1 MTRIGRAAVMM
12 AFALWPAG
20 LAAEEWPQF
29 RGLAGGLA
37 VDHRDLPDTWGPT
50 TNVAWVAPVPGLGW
64 SSPVVWGDHV
74 FVTSVVSTTQQEA
87 PKPGYYLGDWP
98 ASTAPH
104 KWTVYDFD
112 FRTGKVRWER
122 QVSAAPP
129 PLPKHLKN
137 SYASETPV
145 TDGERVYAYFAGVGL
160 FAFDFNGAPVWSQPL
175 PPKKTRNNW
184 GTGGSPAVHNG
195 RLYLVSDND
204 EQSFIAAFDGRT
216 GKEVWRVN
224 RQEGTNWSTPF
235 VWENP
240 LRTEIVTTGSDLV
253 RSYDTDGT
261 LLWQLKG
268 MSSITVPTPFASHGM
283 LFLSS
288 GYLPEP
294 LRPTYAI
301 KPGASGDISLAS
313 GETSNQFIV
322 WSSPTIAPYNPSPVV
337 AGDTLYTLL
346 DRGFFTAHDARTG
359 KELYGRQ
366 RITADASGFTSSPW
380 SYNGK
385 VFAMSEDGDTFVIQ
399 TGPEFKVVG
408 RNSLNEMT
416 LATPAI
422 ARGSLFVRTAS
433 KLYRFTNAR

>member
-1 MTRIGRAAVMM
+1 
-12 AFALWPAG
+12 
-20 LAAEEWPQF
+20 
-29 RGLAGGLA
+29 
-37 VDHRDLPDTWGPT
+37 VDHRDLPDTWSPT
-50 TNVAWVAPVPGLGW
+50 TNVAWVTPVAGLGW

-74 FVTSVVSTTQQEA
+74 FLTSVVSTTPQEA

-104 KWTVYDFD
+104 KWMVYDFD
-112 FRTGKVRWER
+112 FRTGKLRWER
-122 QVSAAPP
+122 QVSAVPP
-129 PLPKHLKN
+129 ALPKHLKN

-145 TDGERVYAYFAGVGL
+145 TDGERIYAYFAGVGL
-160 FAFDFNGAPVWSQPL
+160 FAYDFDGKPVWSQPL
-175 PPKKTRNNW
+175 APMKTRNNW
-184 GTGGSPAVHNG
+184 GTGGSPAVHKG

-204 EQSFIAAFDGRT
+204 VQSFLVAFDART
-216 GKEVWRVN
+216 GKEIWRVN

-235 VWENP
+235 VWENAQ
-240 LRTEIVTTGSDLV
+240 RTEIVTTGSDLV
-253 RSYDTDGT
+253 RSYDLDGK

-268 MSSITVPTPFASHGM
+268 MSSITVPTPFVSHGM

-288 GYLPEP
+288 GYIPEP

-301 KPGASGDISLAS
+301 KPGASGDISLAQ
-313 GETSNQFIV
+313 GETSNAFIA

-366 RITADASGFTSSPW
+366 RITAEASGFTSSPW
-380 SYNGK
+380 AYNGK
-385 VFAMSEDGDTFVIQ
+385 VFVLSEDGDTFVIQ
-399 TGPEFKVVG
+399 GGPEFKIVG
-408 RNSLNEMT
+408 KNSLSEMT

-422 ARGSLFVRTAS
+422 ARGSLFIRTAS

>member
-1 MTRIGRAAVMM
+1 MKIRRAALVLTVS
-12 AFALWPAG
+12 LWSVA

-29 RGLAGGLA
+29 RGLSGGLA
-37 VDHRDLPDTWGPT
+37 ADHRDLPDTWGPT
-50 TNVAWVAPVPGLGW
+50 TNVAWVAPVAGLGW

-74 FVTSVVSTTQQEA
+74 FLTSVVSTTPQEA

-104 KWTVYDFD
+104 KWMVYDFD
-112 FRTGKVRWER
+112 FRTGKLRWER
-122 QVSAAPP
+122 QVSAVPP
-129 PLPKHLKN
+129 ALPKHLKN

-145 TDGERVYAYFAGVGL
+145 TDGERIYAYFAGVGL
-160 FAFDFNGAPVWSQPL
+160 FAYDFDGKPVWSQPL
-175 PPKKTRNNW
+175 APMKTRNNW
-184 GTGGSPAVHNG
+184 GTGGSPAVHKG
-195 RLYLVSDND
+195 RVYLVSDND
-204 EQSFIAAFDGRT
+204 AQSFLAAFDART
-216 GKEVWRVN
+216 GKEIWRVN

-235 VWENP
+235 VWENAQ
-240 LRTEIVTTGSDLV
+240 RTEIVTTGSDLV
-253 RSYDTDGT
+253 RSYDLDGK

-268 MSSITVPTPFASHGM
+268 MSSITVPTPFVSHGM

-288 GYLPEP
+288 GYIPEP

-301 KPGASGDISLAS
+301 KPGASGDISLAQ
-313 GETSNQFIV
+313 GETSNAFIA

-366 RITADASGFTSSPW
+366 RITAEASGFTSSPW
-380 SYNGK
+380 AYNGK
-385 VFAMSEDGDTFVIQ
+385 VFVLSEDGDTFVIQ
-399 TGPEFKVVG
+399 GGPEFKIVG
-408 RNSLNEMT
+408 KNSLSEMT

-422 ARGSLFVRTAS
+422 ARGSLFIRTAS

>member
-1 MTRIGRAAVMM
+1 
-12 AFALWPAG
+12 
-20 LAAEEWPQF
+20 
-29 RGLAGGLA
+29 
-37 VDHRDLPDTWGPT
+37 
-50 TNVAWVAPVPGLGW
+50 
-64 SSPVVWGDHV
+64 
-74 FVTSVVSTTQQEA
+74 VVSTTPQEA

-104 KWTVYDFD
+104 KWMVYDFD
-112 FRTGKVRWER
+112 FRTGKLRWER
-122 QVSAAPP
+122 QVSAVPP
-129 PLPKHLKN
+129 ALPKHLKN

-145 TDGERVYAYFAGVGL
+145 TDGERIYAYFAGVGL
-160 FAFDFNGAPVWSQPL
+160 FAYDFDGKPVWSQPL
-175 PPKKTRNNW
+175 APMKTRNNW
-184 GTGGSPAVHNG
+184 GTGGSPAVHKG

-204 EQSFIAAFDGRT
+204 VQSFLVAFDART
-216 GKEVWRVN
+216 GKEIWRVN

-235 VWENP
+235 VWENAQ
-240 LRTEIVTTGSDLV
+240 RTEIVTTGSDLV
-253 RSYDTDGT
+253 RSYDLDGK

-268 MSSITVPTPFASHGM
+268 MSSITVPTPFVSHGM

-288 GYLPEP
+288 GYIPEP

-301 KPGASGDISLAS
+301 KPGASGDISLAQ
-313 GETSNQFIV
+313 GETSNAFIA

-366 RITADASGFTSSPW
+366 RITAEASGFTSSPW
-380 SYNGK
+380 AYNGK
-385 VFAMSEDGDTFVIQ
+385 VFVLSEDGDTFVIQ
-399 TGPEFKVVG
+399 GGPEFKIVG
-408 RNSLNEMT
+408 KNSLSEMT

-422 ARGSLFVRTAS
+422 ARGSLFIRTAS